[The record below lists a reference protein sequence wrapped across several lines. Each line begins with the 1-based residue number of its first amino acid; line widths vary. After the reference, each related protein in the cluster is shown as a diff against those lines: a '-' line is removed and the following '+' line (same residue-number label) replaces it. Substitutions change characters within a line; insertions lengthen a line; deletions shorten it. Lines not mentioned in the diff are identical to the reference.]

1 MSMQSY
7 PFVDAAFLIDPET
20 AAYVILA
27 YDQKGGEVPDEIRQ
41 ILDDKAFATKTK
53 EGSLPCGYSCPSDAE
68 ELLDNTCVRF
78 TSSFTGEL
86 NTLFPER
93 ANETLGESHYDDDY
107 IVYILAERKANLFSA
122 AYASPH
128 ELLEEFKEA
137 FRRNDVNLPD
147 DYDWWRRIVSIEG
160 TIFC

>member
-7 PFVDAAFLIDPET
+7 PFVDTAFFIDPET
-20 AAYVILA
+20 ASYVILA
-27 YDQKGGEVPDEIRQ
+27 YDQQFGEVPDEIRQ
-41 ILDDKAFATKTK
+41 ILGDGTFATKAK

-78 TSSFTGEL
+78 ASSFTGDV

-93 ANETLGESHYDDDY
+93 ANEPLAETYDDDY

-122 AYASPH
+122 AYASPY
-128 ELLEEFKEA
+128 ELLDEFREA
-137 FRRNDVNLPD
+137 FHRNNVKMPD
-147 DYDWWRRIVSIEG
+147 DYDWWRRIVSING
-160 TIFC
+160 TVFA